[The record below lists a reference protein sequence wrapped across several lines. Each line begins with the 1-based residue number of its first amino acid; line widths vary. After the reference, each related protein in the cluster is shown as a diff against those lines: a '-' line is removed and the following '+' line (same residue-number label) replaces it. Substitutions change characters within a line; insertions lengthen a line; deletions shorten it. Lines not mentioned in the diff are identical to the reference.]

1 MATLPL
7 TPTLSRTRERVLNTL
22 SPLGRG
28 CRAGWPQAMRGGRRF
43 TQSSVILTI
52 AITCFS
58 CATTASELIL
68 EHTAIEK
75 TLKRDVFSA
84 KGGRYHLVD
93 PTTCAY
99 SYLETPQVSINGGR
113 LKIKSHFISQVAT
126 QVSNECVGAS
136 DEFDIT
142 VSGRPIYR
150 GDKLVLDDLH
160 VDDATN
166 LAWKPL
172 IEVFLKSAAPHALEI
187 NLKDAIQRMFK
198 DASTPYELIINKIL
212 VSKLVAEEN
221 KIKVTF
227 DFVLQAR

>member
-1 MATLPL
+1 MRSELTPSL
-7 TPTLSRTRERVLNTL
+7 TPTLSRKRERELN
-22 SPLGRG
+22 PLAPPGRG
-28 CRAGWPQAMRGGRRF
+28 CRVRGQLSFMQA
-43 TQSSVILTI
+43 TAIL

-58 CATTASELIL
+58 AIASASELIL

-75 TLKRDVFSA
+75 TLKRDVFNA

-99 SYLETPQVSINGGR
+99 SYLESPQVTIGAGR
-113 LKIKSHFISQVAT
+113 LKIKSHFISQVAS
-126 QVSNECVGAS
+126 QVGGECVGAS

-142 VSGRPIYR
+142 VSGRPVYR
-150 GDKLVLDDLH
+150 GDKLMMDDVK

-166 LAWKPL
+166 IVWRPL
-172 IEVFLKSAAPHALEI
+172 IEVFIKSAAPHVLEI
-187 NLKDAIQRMFK
+187 NLKEAIQRMFK
-198 DASTPYELIINKIL
+198 DASTPYEVSIEKIL

-221 KIKVTF
+221 KIKATF

>member
-1 MATLPL
+1 
-7 TPTLSRTRERVLNTL
+7 
-22 SPLGRG
+22 
-28 CRAGWPQAMRGGRRF
+28 MRGRRRF
-43 TQSSVILTI
+43 IQASTILTI
-52 AITCFS
+52 AIACFS
-58 CATTASELIL
+58 SIATASELIL

-75 TLKRDVFSA
+75 TLKRDVFNA

-99 SYLETPQVSINGGR
+99 SYLETPQVTIGGGR

-126 QVSNECVGAS
+126 QVSNECVGTS

-142 VSGRPIYR
+142 VSGRPVYR
-150 GDKLVLDDLH
+150 NDKLVMDDVK

-166 LAWKPL
+166 PVWRPL
-172 IEVFLKSAAPHALEI
+172 IEIFIKSAGPHVLEI
-187 NLKDAIQRMFK
+187 NLKEAIQRMFK
-198 DASTPYELIINKIL
+198 DASTPYEVSIEKIV

-221 KIKVTF
+221 KIKASF